1 MPDRRRIAAKAIIA
15 AGAYLHPNFYVG
27 DKKLWQT
34 KRPMWHRPR
43 QRQRSSLVWTKSSAT
58 GSSCRTCARPGDSRT
73 AAAKMTK
80 GTMADLKTLFSEEAA
95 QCRRLA
101 EIATEQGIKEKLL
114 EMAAR
119 FQALAD
125 GDNDEQ

>member
-1 MPDRRRIAAKAIIA
+1 
-15 AGAYLHPNFYVG
+15 
-27 DKKLWQT
+27 
-34 KRPMWHRPR
+34 
-43 QRQRSSLVWTKSSAT
+43 
-58 GSSCRTCARPGDSRT
+58 
-73 AAAKMTK
+73 MTK

-125 GDNDEQ
+125 GDNEASRATSGEANGAPARERRLASRAERGAS

>member
-1 MPDRRRIAAKAIIA
+1 MPPRRSSKKDS
-15 AGAYLHPNFYVG
+15 P
-27 DKKLWQT
+27 KKLAGRM
-34 KRPMWHRPR
+34 KRRWRVVLLRNKGEILGDVEAPD
-43 QRQRSSLVWTKSSAT
+43 VASAK
-58 GSSCRTCARPGDSRT
+58 

>member
-1 MPDRRRIAAKAIIA
+1 
-15 AGAYLHPNFYVG
+15 
-27 DKKLWQT
+27 
-34 KRPMWHRPR
+34 
-43 QRQRSSLVWTKSSAT
+43 
-58 GSSCRTCARPGDSRT
+58 
-73 AAAKMTK
+73 
-80 GTMADLKTLFSEEAA
+80 MADLKTLFSEEAA

-125 GDNDEQ
+125 GDNEREPAERRAVKRTALRRASAGSQAGRSGERASVAPGLEQGPL

>member
-1 MPDRRRIAAKAIIA
+1 MFIGFGHACVKRRRLGQGRGAI
-15 AGAYLHPNFYVG
+15 
-27 DKKLWQT
+27 
-34 KRPMWHRPR
+34 
-43 QRQRSSLVWTKSSAT
+43 ST
-58 GSSCRTCARPGDSRT
+58 GMP
-73 AAAKMTK
+73 
-80 GTMADLKTLFSEEAA
+80 DLKTLFSEEAA

>member
-1 MPDRRRIAAKAIIA
+1 
-15 AGAYLHPNFYVG
+15 
-27 DKKLWQT
+27 
-34 KRPMWHRPR
+34 
-43 QRQRSSLVWTKSSAT
+43 
-58 GSSCRTCARPGDSRT
+58 
-73 AAAKMTK
+73 
-80 GTMADLKTLFSEEAA
+80 MADLKTLFSEEAA

-125 GDNDEQ
+125 GDNDEHAASRATSGEANGAPARERRLASRAERGAS